1 MRYSKNLI
9 ANKFEIQRAKKIC
22 NYFKVKLFIIDFDY
36 YKSNKTKDPKLFN
49 FLFYNQLAS
58 ITSINHWYLA
68 KYVKTKFGTDCSVF
82 CGEISDGAHNLGFSQ
97 YVSIYHPTSYD
108 FREYSD
114 KMCSYLFG
122 PTFLKFAYSQQNLT
136 MDPIFNLFKGLNK
149 NLEFEKI
156 SKKITNVNKSF
167 LSSFFLRPSRIP
179 FVKNSCLKFL
189 TQVGRKKI

>member
-1 MRYSKNLI
+1 M
-9 ANKFEIQRAKKIC
+9 KFKEQKIC

-97 YVSIYHPTSYD
+97 YVLFIIQHLMIFESIVTRCVHI
-108 FREYSD
+108 
-114 KMCSYLFG
+114 YLALH
-122 PTFLKFAYSQQNLT
+122 FLNLLT
-136 MDPIFNLFKGLNK
+136 LNK
-149 NLEFEKI
+149 
-156 SKKITNVNKSF
+156 T
-167 LSSFFLRPSRIP
+167 
-179 FVKNSCLKFL
+179 
-189 TQVGRKKI
+189 